1 MLKLYKL
8 RDYKFRL
15 VLWLITISS
24 LGILIIESADPG
36 VKSKQV
42 AGLCFSLIMMIV
54 ISFIDYNWIL
64 NFHWILYIGNI
75 AMLIVTRYFL
85 GYKTYG
91 ATRWIDIGG
100 FRFQPAELSKIIL
113 ILFFAR
119 FLMKH
124 ADDLNT
130 MKTLLKSVILL
141 GIPIFLILKQPDL
154 STSIAISIVFCVMMY
169 ITGLSYKIIGGIIVA
184 AVPVVIYFFHKIT
197 DPNQTFLE
205 EYQATRILAWLYP
218 DQYPQSAYQQLNSI
232 TAISSGQLTGKG
244 LNNNIISSVKNGN
257 FISQIESDF
266 VFAVVGE
273 ELGFIGACV
282 IIVLLLLIGIECI
295 WIGRKAKDLAG
306 TLIACGMGALILG
319 QSFINISVSVG
330 LLPNTGIPLPFVS
343 YGLSSLF
350 SIFIGMGIVLNVGLQ
365 HRKY

>member
-24 LGILIIESADPG
+24 LGVLIIGSADQSLR
-36 VKSKQV
+36 SKQM
-42 AGLCFSLIMMIV
+42 AGLCFSLIMMVI

-75 AMLIVTRYFL
+75 ALLFITRYFF
-85 GYKTYG
+85 GSESYG

-100 FRFQPAELSKIIL
+100 FRFQPSELSKIII

-130 MKTLLKSVILL
+130 LKTLSKSIVLL
-141 GIPIFLILKQPDL
+141 GIPLILILKQPDL
-154 STSIAISIVFCVMMY
+154 STTISITIVFCVMMY
-169 ITGLSYKIIGGIIVA
+169 ITGLSYKIIGGTIVV
-184 AVPVVIYFFHKIT
+184 AVPVVIYFFRNIIK
-197 DPNQTFLE
+197 PGQTLLE
-205 EYQATRILAWLYP
+205 TYQANRILAWLYP
-218 DQYPQSAYQQLNSI
+218 EKYPQLAYQQTNSI
-232 TAISSGQLTGKG
+232 TAISSGQLAGKG
-244 LNNNIISSVKNGN
+244 LNNNVISSVKNGN
-257 FISQIESDF
+257 FISQVESDF
-266 VFAVVGE
+266 IFAVVGE

-306 TLIACGMGALILG
+306 TLIACGMGTIILG
-319 QSFINISVSVG
+319 QSLINICVSVG

-350 SIFIGMGIVLNVGLQ
+350 SMFIGMGIVLNVGLQ
-365 HRKY
+365 NRKY